1 MNDPKVL
8 AAVVRQFR
16 LEAGFTQRELEE
28 RFRAKMFEL
37 FGTVYK
43 DLRGRKKN
51 QPGTYVSKIETMTT
65 QRPGWMRMVAL
76 ADALG
81 CNRDRFLALAG
92 IRTTSDE
99 LLKKYQEAADQD
111 LFDKC
116 TIILTPDDDEED
128 LPTDEADEDTVD
140 LGDDDQIASEPEEAV
155 EPTKERKMVPP
166 WRPGE
171 VDATEDGSGEPWVF
185 VCHSSMLR
193 PTLVNDLELFAK
205 RRGLSIPAAAGELLN
220 IALSMFVI

>member
-76 ADALG
+76 ADAFG
-81 CNRDRFLALAG
+81 CDRDRFLALAG

-99 LLKKYQEAADQD
+99 LLKKYREAADQD
-111 LFDKC
+111 LLDKC
-116 TIILTPDDDEED
+116 MVILTPDDDEED

-140 LGDDDQIASEPEEAV
+140 LDDEDQLTSEHEEAEENSDVPSEPSQS
-155 EPTKERKMVPP
+155 P
-166 WRPGE
+166 
-171 VDATEDGSGEPWVF
+171 EDEGVKPWVF
-185 VCHSSMLR
+185 VCHSSMLS
-193 PTLVNDLELFAK
+193 PTIVHDLELFAK
-205 RRGLSIPAAAGELLN
+205 RRGLSIPAAVGQLME